1 MKFQFEERIQAVIKQ
16 YYEVEAESEQEAL
29 EMVKQ
34 GDGYVTSFT
43 ITDDSGEGEYKCL
56 NND

>member
-16 YYEVEAESEQEAL
+16 YYEVEADTEQEAL

-34 GDGYVTSFT
+34 GEGFVTSYT
-43 ITDDSGEGEYKCL
+43 IADESNIEYKSL
-56 NND
+56 KE